1 MASVVATGCGLVI
14 MAKIEEIVARQ
25 VVTWGQSLQAAAREG
40 LAPAYWPVITVSR
53 EFGAQGAA
61 LADRLSE
68 RLDFGLWNKDI
79 VQAIAEDANA
89 SATLMASLDERRQ
102 KKVEDAVL
110 GALMGSKVTNV
121 QYVRSLMRL
130 IQVISMHGSAVIVGR
145 GANFICRPE
154 RTLRVRVVAPLADRV
169 ARHARLQGMDDRKAR
184 QEVTRRDA
192 ERAEFVEHSF
202 HRRVDDPV
210 SYDLV
215 LNSSTFSLDEMLGL
229 VVESY
234 RLKFGRV
241 PEARAAASA

>member
-1 MASVVATGCGLVI
+1 

-25 VVTWGQSLQAAAREG
+25 VATWGQSLQAAAREG
-40 LAPAYWPVITVSR
+40 HAPAYWPVITVSR

-61 LADRLSE
+61 LADRLSD
-68 RLDFGLWNKDI
+68 RLEFSLWNKEI

-89 SATLMASLDERRQ
+89 SEKIMASLDERRQ

-130 IQVISMHGSAVIVGR
+130 IQVIGMHGSAVIVGR
-145 GANFICRPE
+145 GANFICRPD
-154 RTLRVRVVAPLADRV
+154 RTLRVRVIAPLADRA
-169 ARHARLQGMDDRKAR
+169 ARYGRLQGIPDRKAR

-202 HRRVDDPV
+202 HRRVDEAAA
-210 SYDLV
+210 YDLV
-215 LNSSTFSLDEMLGL
+215 LNSSTFSVDEMRELVLG
-229 VVESY
+229 SY
-234 RLKFGRV
+234 RLKFGRIPAV
-241 PEARAAASA
+241 REAS